1 MWGGGGEGSVG
12 RERREECGEGE
23 KMKEK
28 KGKDGGEGGVRNVN
42 NEEYTRTCTVHNF
55 IVDNCNFLL
64 STLCMRTASCDIM

>member
-1 MWGGGGEGSVG
+1 MWVGRGEGK
-12 RERREECGEGE
+12 GEKK

-55 IVDNCNFLL
+55 IVDN
-64 STLCMRTASCDIM
+64 SVTSSCQHYA

>member
-1 MWGGGGEGSVG
+1 
-12 RERREECGEGE
+12 
-23 KMKEK
+23 MKEK

-42 NEEYTRTCTVHNF
+42 NEEYTRTGTVHNF